1 MKLASATVLVGAA
14 LALAPAAGAA
24 TFTVNTI
31 VDGPAGVCDIE
42 QCTLREAILAA
53 NTSPENDLIAFSIGT
68 GLQTIRPT
76 SQLPNITGAGTTI
89 DGTTQPGFTTTPVIE
104 LSGNLIPVDAVGLLV
119 GDPDVPTSDVTI
131 RGLTI
136 NRFAFDAIRIG
147 SGAVRTHVERNWL
160 GLDASGTIAAP
171 NRGYGVL
178 VWESADETLIGGGPT
193 QRNVISG
200 NGTGGG
206 FSGVGVFSEGAT
218 GNSVT
223 GNWIGL
229 AANGTSPVGNAAAG
243 VVFNDTPDGAV
254 ESNVIAGNT
263 LHGVLLFAATETE
276 VDSNTIG
283 RDTEGAAEGNG
294 GAGVYVLAG
303 GNIITPGNVIS
314 ANAGG
319 GIVVETGSGN
329 QLQENQ
335 IDGNTGLGIDLF
347 PLGVTAN
354 DGTGD
359 PDTGPNDIQNFP
371 VLTSATP
378 GTGGTAV
385 VGEILTGPTGDYRID
400 FYATA
405 TCDASGNG
413 EGARWLGSS
422 SVATNV
428 DGFAAINTTAS
439 GSVTA
444 GEAVTATATAPN
456 GSTSEFSACV
466 TAGGGAPS
474 GTFTVNSARI
484 AAMRLAWGVGPRT
497 CPRPS

>member
-1 MKLASATVLVGAA
+1 M
-14 LALAPAAGAA
+14 
-24 TFTVNTI
+24 
-31 VDGPAGVCDIE
+31 
-42 QCTLREAILAA
+42 
-53 NTSPENDLIAFSIGT
+53 
-68 GLQTIRPT
+68 
-76 SQLPNITGAGTTI
+76 
-89 DGTTQPGFTTTPVIE
+89 
-104 LSGNLIPVDAVGLLV
+104 
-119 GDPDVPTSDVTI
+119 
-131 RGLTI
+131 
-136 NRFAFDAIRIG
+136 
-147 SGAVRTHVERNWL
+147 
-160 GLDASGTIAAP
+160 
-171 NRGYGVL
+171 L
-178 VWESADETLIGGGPT
+178 VWESADDTLIGGGPT

-243 VVFNDTPDGAV
+243 VVFNDTPNGAV

-294 GAGVYVLAG
+294 GAGVYLLAG

-359 PDTGPNDIQNFP
+359 PDTGPNDLQNFP

-378 GTGGTAV
+378 GAGGTAI

-400 FYATA
+400 FYASA

-439 GSVTA
+439 GAVTA

-456 GSTSEFSACV
+456 GSTSRVLRVRHRRRRRPVGHVHGQLREQRHRRGLLRRDALLVERGDQRGECSSRAKHDPVRRRHRADHDPARAAAADHQRPDRARRDDAAWLLRPADRVRRRCQRRGECDGLLRLRRPDHDPRASCSA
-466 TAGGGAPS
+466 AGRAPGS
-474 GTFTVNSARI
+474 
-484 AAMRLAWGVGPRT
+484 
-497 CPRPS
+497 C

>member
-1 MKLASATVLVGAA
+1 M
-14 LALAPAAGAA
+14 
-24 TFTVNTI
+24 
-31 VDGPAGVCDIE
+31 
-42 QCTLREAILAA
+42 
-53 NTSPENDLIAFSIGT
+53 
-68 GLQTIRPT
+68 
-76 SQLPNITGAGTTI
+76 
-89 DGTTQPGFTTTPVIE
+89 IE
-104 LSGNLIPVDAVGLLV
+104 LSGDLIPVDAVGLLV

-136 NRFAFDAIRIG
+136 NRFGFDAIRIG

-263 LHGVLLFAATETE
+263 LHGVLLFAATDTE

-294 GAGVYVLAG
+294 GAGVYLLAG

-319 GIVVETGSGN
+319 GIVVESGSGN

-335 IDGNTGLGIDLF
+335 IDGNTGLGIDLL
-347 PLGVTAN
+347 PAGVTPN

-359 PDTGPNDIQNFP
+359 PDTGPNDLQNFP

-378 GTGGTAV
+378 GPGGTADRRRDPHRADRGLPHRLLRERDLRR
-385 VGEILTGPTGDYRID
+385 VGQRRGRAVARLDQRRHERRRLRRDQHDGQRSGHRRRGGHRDGDRAQRQHVRVLRVRHRRRRRSVGHVHGQLREQRHRRAP
-400 FYATA
+400 ATRR
-405 TCDASGNG
+405 T
-413 EGARWLGSS
+413 AR
-422 SVATNV
+422 
-428 DGFAAINTTAS
+428 
-439 GSVTA
+439 
-444 GEAVTATATAPN
+444 
-456 GSTSEFSACV
+456 
-466 TAGGGAPS
+466 
-474 GTFTVNSARI
+474 
-484 AAMRLAWGVGPRT
+484 
-497 CPRPS
+497 